1 MGGGVN
7 VPRTII
13 ENCSGL
19 YYNGNRTL
27 VRNRE
32 AAQRIVDQFFQT
44 HERAII
50 KPTVDTNS
58 GANVGVL
65 TSAEH
70 IIGPE
75 YRENYVVQEV
85 IVNQSDVKALNPHS
99 LNTFRII
106 TYICDGELF
115 CAPVILRMGRGES
128 HLDNAHAGGIFVG
141 VKSDGSLCPYAYS
154 EYGERFNKHPY
165 SNIVF
170 DGYRIKNFNLLT
182 ETALK
187 CHTSVPHIK
196 MISWDLTL
204 NHDGYPTLIEQNL
217 YGQAVWI
224 SQIAHG
230 EAIFGDN
237 TEKML
242 LEYGIKKH

>member
-1 MGGGVN
+1 MK
-7 VPRTII
+7 
-13 ENCSGL
+13 
-19 YYNGNRTL
+19 
-27 VRNRE
+27 NRE
-32 AAQRIVDQFFQT
+32 AAQVIVNQFFQT
-44 HERAII
+44 HKKAII

-58 GANVGVL
+58 GANVKVL

-70 IIGPE
+70 LLGSE
-75 YRENYVVQEV
+75 YKADFVVQEM
-85 IVNQSDVKALNPHS
+85 IVNQTDIKALNPHS

-141 VKSDGSLCPYAYS
+141 VKSDGSLCPCAYS
-154 EYGERFNKHPY
+154 EYGEKFEKHPY

-170 DGYRIKNFNLLT
+170 DGYRIENFSLLT

-187 CHTSVPHIK
+187 CHTFVPHIK

-204 NHDGYPTLIEQNL
+204 DQDGCPTLIEQNL

-230 EAIFGDN
+230 EAIFGNN

-242 LEYGIKKH
+242 LEYGIKKD